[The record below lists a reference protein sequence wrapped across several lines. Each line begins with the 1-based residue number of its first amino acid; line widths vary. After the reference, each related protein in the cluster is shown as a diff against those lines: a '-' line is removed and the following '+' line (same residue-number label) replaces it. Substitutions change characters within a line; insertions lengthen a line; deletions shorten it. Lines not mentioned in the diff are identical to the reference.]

1 MQKVL
6 SASGGIQIFL
16 LDLLSSFQSGAE
28 NKKKRK
34 TGKISNFSSLKHIFV
49 KKQNSDTHENNLYEE
64 RLTRPSARQLEGL
77 QAL

>member
-6 SASGGIQIFL
+6 SASGGIQTFL
-16 LDLLSSFQSGAE
+16 LDLLSSFQSGEE
-28 NKKKRK
+28 NEKKRK
-34 TGKISNFSSLKHIFV
+34 IRKIDKFCLKKCSFV

-64 RLTRPSARQLEGL
+64 RLTRPSVRQLRGL